1 MSLVLGMLTLRYL
14 SDTQEL
20 EVNGQQIMKIQNSMN
35 GLNYN
40 YKSVY
45 HLKSEGN

>member
-20 EVNGQQIMKIQNSMN
+20 EVNGQQIMKI
-35 GLNYN
+35 
-40 YKSVY
+40 
-45 HLKSEGN
+45 

>member
-20 EVNGQQIMKIQNSMN
+20 EVNGQQIMKM
-35 GLNYN
+35 
-40 YKSVY
+40 
-45 HLKSEGN
+45 